1 MSVKGNNRS
10 IDTSVRSSQ
19 DKSSYDYMSEARDF
33 QAIIGNLKTLL
44 SKGKSPPPAAKQTE
58 VIVPAP
64 QSHQDDVAL
73 KKKLQREDLRK
84 REFDRKLEREVI
96 AIESVLT
103 HKYQKRMSA

>member
-1 MSVKGNNRS
+1 M
-10 IDTSVRSSQ
+10 T
-19 DKSSYDYMSEARDF
+19 EAKDF

-44 SKGKSPPPAAKQTE
+44 TKGKSPPPAAKSPE
-58 VIVPAP
+58 VTLPAP
-64 QSHQDDVAL
+64 VQQDDVAI

-103 HKYQKRMSA
+103 HKY